1 MATKKIT
8 EVQSTDQVN
17 ASASVLITQPVT
29 IEGEQV
35 EAVRRST
42 LNALINALCLG
53 GINNNLAYAKNIT
66 AVDGGIK
73 ITYGNGEEVIVETG
87 SGLAFD
93 AVTFDSENGDLHIT
107 LDGVDVVEPCHIGTG
122 GGGGGGYG
130 SIMRLASR
138 STRSIAITDKD
149 TSAKILYTVT
159 SVDET
164 DQTPTGDIFES
175 WSVGS
180 TKVAS
185 RTVHQGD
192 NEMEIRNYLV
202 DGTTNNVKLVAED
215 AYGNTRSM
223 TWTITVSAFGL
234 TWNLDDISYDGAY
247 ALPVT
252 LTPVG
257 QGEKTLKVTVDGTEI
272 YSEVV
277 TTSGRTV
284 SVTIPSQTHGSHV
297 VEAWIEAIVAGDTVT
312 TDKLHHV
319 GIWSRAGTTTPV
331 IAVYEDT
338 PTVSLYGTYG
348 VRYFVYDPANETAT
362 VTLSVDG
369 TLQSVVSAGREEKL
383 WPYVATE
390 EGEVSLEIGCGSVS
404 KTVTLTV
411 TGSGHDIHPVTA
423 GLVLD
428 LDPAGHTNSEIGKEN
443 WGYKD
448 GSGVVHPLA
457 FSSNFDWNNGG
468 FQQDENGITAFVV
481 KRGTSATFDRS
492 LFSDNAKTQGK
503 NIKLIYKATNVR
515 DYDAELMS
523 CLFGNVGIRI
533 QAQSAFLGSELD
545 AITVPYTEERQIEM
559 DLNIE
564 PVSEHRFASILL
576 KGIPSRNM
584 VYAETDSWQQTS
596 LTMFTIAPT
605 DCDVWLYRVK
615 MYDHSL
621 SKYDIMDNY
630 VADCRDVTE
639 MIARYERNAVYN
651 DDGSTVN
658 IEKLSQANRRLR
670 ILNITCDRMTTS
682 KEDEVTCS
690 VALIYADG
698 GGEYTFTASNVIM
711 KVQGT
716 SSAAYGA
723 AAYNIDLDFKN
734 AVWTN
739 GNGQTITKFAMAEG
753 CIPVKYFNIKLNV
766 ASSENANNVLFA
778 DEYNQFQPHL
788 IPERDPESEYY
799 TEGVRDTVQGFPCA
813 VFLTNSTDVP
823 FVTGSRTV
831 PAGGTMFY
839 GIGDMNNSKKN
850 NEVFAQ
856 DNSRWE
862 NQCCVEFLNN
872 DDLQCRFKSDD
883 LTQELFDGEGS
894 FEFRYPKNPTAAM
907 KAAFQDMLSWV
918 VSTDPE
924 AATGSTTGFPKVVNG
939 VSFSADTAE
948 YRGAKFVAELGD
960 YFSVDSVLYHYL
972 FIERHC
978 MVDNVAKNTFI
989 SYEWDEEAEG
999 YRWNYRCD
1007 YDNDTADGN
1016 DNSGGLTFT
1025 YGMEFRDTI
1034 GAAHVFN
1041 AWDSVLFRNVK
1052 DYMHTQLGN
1061 LYRSLESKG
1070 AWNSTRILNKF
1081 LAYQSARP
1089 EVLYMED
1096 AWAKYLQPYIAT
1108 GETRYISMLYG
1119 TKEYQREQF
1128 EKYQEKYVASKYM
1141 GALATSDR
1149 VEFRANTPMSWTGV
1163 EPSGDVV
1170 VTMYSDCYIAW
1181 RYGGNSAPIMIRA
1194 KRNTPYTVVC
1204 PVTLGDTEVYGYL
1217 ASNIKALGSLAGLYT
1232 KLADLS
1238 QAAKLQS
1245 IELGSSIAGYVNES
1259 LGSGDGNRI
1268 SFGANKLL
1276 ESINICGSP
1285 NLVQLLDLSALV
1297 SLKYL
1302 YATGSGI
1309 TGVALAAGAPL
1320 TEALLPA
1327 MRSLQAK
1334 DLTALQTFQMPGQN
1348 LTSIVV
1354 ENAPAINT
1362 QALIEAATGLQRGRL
1377 IDVDWTLENPDVL
1390 IPLTRLPGIDQ
1401 YGEATEHFVLTGDCY
1416 IQNLT
1421 QNELETITNTW
1432 PDLAVTYGSIV
1443 AAHTVT
1449 FKNYDDSVL
1458 WTESVR
1464 HGAAAVNPITAGY
1477 IQTPVKPPNVEK
1489 EFVFTGWDAPFNDIQ
1504 ADTVVTAIF
1513 GAIDRTYT
1521 VKWYDGNG
1529 MEITAQTKTV
1539 TPYGSAAYTG
1549 ADLPDRGQSL
1559 WMGWDKLTTNV
1570 ISDLD
1575 VYPVYVTPTLP
1586 DHIPTSYDYLY
1597 SDDPNDLS
1605 AYTLDEF
1612 YGILISGNSQAYFR
1626 LFDKI
1631 KIVMP
1636 AGVTTISDTSIE
1648 LMVAGYDRFKLADG
1662 SGNFAHT
1669 AFIMC
1674 NLLNATRAMNGSNTN
1689 EGGWP
1694 RMSLNTWLNYTL
1706 FPKLPIQWRKMIK
1719 LVQVRSSAGNQST
1732 EIVSCDNYLYL
1743 PSYSEVGFGRGSPY
1757 IGEIDPDVY
1766 GSNTLDA
1773 VWPVFTDNASRIK
1786 RIGGSAGTASIW
1798 WLRSPFSTT
1807 TDKDEVVSSN
1817 GERWK
1822 YTVTGK
1828 YGSEVNTA
1836 RSVAFGFSI

>member
-1 MATKKIT
+1 MSQTLKNRTDYLGLKLTDASETSMTFLEWRTLMNGTDGTSNMEIIDNAMKDVDDKI
-8 EVQSTDQVN
+8 ENLADSE
-17 ASASVLITQPVT
+17 T
-29 IEGEQV
+29 IQDI
-35 EAVRRST
+35 RST
-42 LNALINALCLG
+42 AVGVPEWNEASRELTFTNIDGEPIGDPIVITG
-53 GINNNLAYAKNIT
+53 G
-66 AVDGGIK
+66 
-73 ITYGNGEEVIVETG
+73 
-87 SGLAFD
+87 
-93 AVTFDSENGDLHIT
+93 
-107 LDGVDVVEPCHIGTG
+107 G

-130 SIMRLASR
+130 SVMRLASR
-138 STRSIAITDKD
+138 SPRSIAITDKD
-149 TSAKILYTVT
+149 TTTALLYTVT

-164 DQTPTGDIFES
+164 DQTSTGNIFES
-175 WSVGS
+175 WYVGS

-185 RTVHQGD
+185 RTVEQGD
-192 NEMEIRNYLV
+192 NSFDCRRYLV
-202 DGTTNNVKLVAED
+202 DGAKNSVKLVAED
-215 AYGNTRSM
+215 SYGNSRPM
-223 TWTITVSAFGL
+223 TWTVTVSSFGL

-272 YSEVV
+272 YNSVV

-284 SVTIPSQTHGSHV
+284 SVTVPSQTHGSHV
-297 VEAWIEAIVAGDTVT
+297 VEAWIEATVNGDLVT
-312 TDKLHHV
+312 TDKLRHV
-319 GIWSRAGTTTPV
+319 GIWSRTGTTTPV
-331 IAVYEDT
+331 IAVFDDT
-338 PTVSLYGTYG
+338 PEVAVYGTCHI
-348 VRYFVYDPANETAT
+348 RYIVYDPENEVALVSMGEVGGTQT
-362 VTLSVDG
+362 VVQVDR
-369 TLQSVVSAGREEKL
+369 LEHD
-383 WPYVATE
+383 WPYKAVE
-390 EGEVSLEIGCGSVS
+390 EGEISLQIVCGAATKEI
-404 KTVTLTV
+404 TLTV
-411 TGSGHDIHPVTA
+411 TGTGYDIRPVTE
-423 GLVLD
+423 GIVMD
-428 LDPAGHTNSEIGKEN
+428 LDPAGHTNSEVGKEN
-443 WGYKD
+443 FGYAD
-448 GSGVVHPLA
+448 SAGVIHPLTY
-457 FSSNFDWNNGG
+457 SSNFDWRHGG
-468 FQQDENGITAFVV
+468 FQVDEDGVTAFVV
-481 KRGTSATFDRS
+481 KRGTSVTFDRS
-492 LFSDNAKTQGK
+492 LFSDNAKTRGK
-503 NIKLIYKATNVR
+503 NIKLIYKSTNVR

-523 CLFGNVGIRI
+523 CLSGTVGLRV
-533 QAQSAFLGSELD
+533 QAQTAYIGSELD
-545 AITVPYTEERQIEM
+545 SFNVPYTENRKIEM
-559 DLNIE
+559 DVNIE
-564 PVSEHRFASILL
+564 PTNEHRFAMVCL
-576 KGIPSRNM
+576 KGIPSSTM
-584 VYAETDSWQQTS
+584 VYSDTDSWQQTNAS
-596 LTMFTIAPT
+596 PLTIAPT
-605 DCDVWLYRVK
+605 DCDVWLYRLK

-621 SKYDIMDNY
+621 TRYDIMDNY
-630 VADCRDVTE
+630 IADCSDTEE
-639 MIARYERNAVYN
+639 MISRYERNAVYN
-651 DDGSTVN
+651 DDGSTIN

-690 VALIYADG
+690 VALVYADG

-739 GNGQTITKFAMAEG
+739 GNGDTITKFAMAEG

-766 ASSENANNVLFA
+766 ASSENANNVIFA

-788 IPERDPESEYY
+788 IPERDPDSEYY

-813 VFLTNSTDVP
+813 VFLTNSSAVP

-883 LTQELFDGEGS
+883 LSQELFDGDGS

-907 KAAFQDMLSWV
+907 KAAFQAMLSWV

-924 AATGSTTGFPKVVNG
+924 QATGQSFPSGVVING
-939 VSFSADTAE
+939 RAYTEDSAE

-1081 LAYQSARP
+1081 LEYQGARP

-1128 EKYQEKYVASKYM
+1128 EKYQEKYIASKYL

-1149 VEFRANTPMSWTGV
+1149 VEFRANTPLIWSGV
-1163 EPSGDVV
+1163 APSGNVT

-1181 RYGGNSAPIMIRA
+1181 RYGGNSAPVMIRA
-1194 KRNTPYTVVC
+1194 KRNTPYVVEC

-1217 ASNIKALGSLAGLYT
+1217 ASNIKALSSLAGLYT

-1238 QAAKLQS
+1238 QAAKLQR
-1245 IELGSSIAGYVNES
+1245 IELGSFEAGYSNES

-1268 SFGANKLL
+1268 SFGANPLL
-1276 ESINICGSP
+1276 EYINLTGAP
-1285 NLVQLLDLSALV
+1285 NLVQLLDLSTLV

-1302 YATGSGI
+1302 YATATGI
-1309 TGVALAAGAPL
+1309 TGVVIAAGAPL
-1320 TEALLPA
+1320 IEARLPA
-1327 MRSLQAK
+1327 MRSLQVR
-1334 DLTALQTFQMPGQN
+1334 DLTELEVFSMSGQN
-1348 LTSIVV
+1348 MTSISV
-1354 ENAPAINT
+1354 ENSPMIDT
-1362 QALIEAATGLQRGRL
+1362 QALVEAASGLQRGRL
-1377 IDVDWTLENPDVL
+1377 LDINWALETADVL
-1390 IPLTRLPGIDQ
+1390 TQLAALPGIDA
-1401 YGEATEHFVLTGDCY
+1401 YGETIEHFVLTGSVSVLA
-1416 IQNLT
+1416 IT
-1421 QNELETITNTW
+1421 QSELDTITATW
-1432 PDLAVTYGSIV
+1432 PDLELTYGAIV
-1443 AAHTVT
+1443 ATHTVQ
-1449 FKNYDDSVL
+1449 FVNYDGTVL
-1458 WTESVR
+1458 NTQMVR
-1464 HGAAAVNPITAGY
+1464 HGAAAVNPVTAGY
-1477 IQTPVKPPNVEK
+1477 IETPVREATIEK
-1489 EFVFTGWDAPFNDIQ
+1489 TYVWTGWDTAYATVLD
-1504 ADTVVTAIF
+1504 DTIVTATYT
-1513 GAIDRTYT
+1513 GVDRTYT
-1521 VKWYDGNG
+1521 VRWYDWDGN
-1529 MEITAQTKTV
+1529 EITAQTKVVAPHAST
-1539 TPYGSAAYTG
+1539 SYTG
-1549 ADLPDRGQSL
+1549 YDIPDRGNSI
-1559 WMGWDKLTTNV
+1559 WIGWDTDTTDIV
-1570 ISDLD
+1570 ADTD
-1575 VYPVYVTPTLP
+1575 VHPIYATPIVP
-1586 DHIPTSYDYLY
+1586 ERKPISYDYLY
-1597 SDDPNDLS
+1597 SDDPEDHS
-1605 AYTLDEF
+1605 AFTRDEF
-1612 YGILISGNSQAYFR
+1612 YGILTSGRSEAYFT

-1631 KIVMP
+1631 KIVMDP
-1636 AGVTTISDTSIE
+1636 GVNTISDKSIE
-1648 LMVAGYDRFKLADG
+1648 LMVAGWDRFKLADN
-1662 SGNFAHT
+1662 SGDFAHT
-1669 AFIMC
+1669 NFIMC
-1674 NLLNATRAMNGSNTN
+1674 NCLAATRAMNSTNSNT
-1689 EGGWP
+1689 GGWP
-1694 RMSLNTWLNYTL
+1694 AMTLRSWLNLTL
-1706 FPKLPIQWRKMIK
+1706 FPKLPIFWRRVIK
-1719 LVQVRSSAGNQST
+1719 QVNVMSTAGNQST
-1732 EIVSCDNYLYL
+1732 DIVTSQDYLYL
-1743 PSYSEVGFGRGSPY
+1743 PSYTEVGFGRGTPY
-1757 IGEIDPDVY
+1757 INEIDPDVY

-1786 RIGGSAGTASIW
+1786 RHGGPSGCAAAW
-1798 WLRSPFSTT
+1798 WLRSPGATTANCVCSVSNSGTVGTDQGISGRPTFSS
-1807 TDKDEVVSSN
+1807 DIL
-1817 GERWK
+1817 
-1822 YTVTGK
+1822 
-1828 YGSEVNTA
+1828 
-1836 RSVAFGFSI
+1836 VAFGFSI